1 MFVRDIKPI
10 YINSAVRSTGTNED
24 FTITDT
30 GDTITNSPKTVKLIN
45 ACIPYTWNNIQSG
58 SNDLTFEDSVP
69 TQYTVQVPAGN
80 YTGTTLAA
88 AVETAMNGAGSGDT
102 FTVDFDTNTYKM
114 TFTTTGAD
122 LLLDFSTSPDLAV
135 ILGFV
140 SGSTYGPAASITSPN
155 VVNIIEFLEMM
166 ICSDLVCGSDN
177 GVIPWTPNPPVSDL
191 CILARVPIR
200 SCYGGIVD
208 YVASPD
214 SPYMPITQSEFSKAK
229 EINGNN
235 PGTIRFYLR
244 WPDNSAVSL
253 NGASWTAEILFDFN
267 E

>member
-1 MFVRDIKPI
+1 MFRFDRKPI

-45 ACIPYTWNNIQSG
+45 AFIPYTWNNIQAG
-58 SNDLTFEDSVP
+58 SNDLTFSDSVP
-69 TQYTVQVPAGN
+69 TPYTVQIPAGN

-88 AVETAMNGAGSGDT
+88 AVALAMNGAGSGDV
-102 FTVDFDTNTYKM
+102 FTVTFDATTYKM
-114 TFTTTGAD
+114 TFATTG
-122 LLLDFSTSPDLAV
+122 LSMSLDFATSPDLATL
-135 ILGFV
+135 LGFI
-140 SGSTYGPAASITSPN
+140 SGVTYGPATPITSPN

-177 GVIPWTPNPPVSDL
+177 GVIPWTPNPPVPDL

-200 SCYGGIVD
+200 ACYGGIVD
-208 YVASPD
+208 YIASPEF
-214 SPYMPITQSEFSKAK
+214 PYMPVTQSEFSKAK
-229 EINGNN
+229 ELNGNN

-244 WPDNSAVSL
+244 WPDNTPVDL
-253 NGASWTAEILFDFN
+253 NGATWTAELIFDFN

>member
-1 MFVRDIKPI
+1 MFKLDRKPI
-10 YINSAVRSTGTNED
+10 YVNSAVRSTGTNED

-45 ACIPYTWNNIQSG
+45 ACIPYTWNNIETG
-58 SNDLTFEDSVP
+58 DNDLSFENAASAP
-69 TQYTVQVPAGN
+69 FTVQVPEGN
-80 YTGTTLAA
+80 YTGTTLAS
-88 AVETAMNGAGSGDT
+88 AVQTAMNGAGAGDT
-102 FTVDFDTNTYKM
+102 YTVSFDNTTYKM
-114 TFTTTGAD
+114 TFTTTGASM
-122 LLLDFSTSPDLAV
+122 LLDFVTSPDLAV

-140 SGSTYGPAASITSPN
+140 AGNTYGPAASITSPN

-177 GVIPWTPNPPVSDL
+177 GVIPWTPSAPVSDL
-191 CILARVPIR
+191 CILARIPIR
-200 SCYGGIVD
+200 ACYGGIVD
-208 YVASPD
+208 YVASSD

-229 EINGNN
+229 EISGNN

-244 WPDNSAVSL
+244 WPDNSAVNL
-253 NGASWTAEILFDFN
+253 NGASWTAELVFDFN